1 MQITSARNPIFKSA
15 DSQTIDL
22 LVFFDSSSVEHP
34 FTASAADSEAH
45 GRDLFARAM
54 AGEFGPVSPFVPP
67 PPPSADEIKQ
77 TMVDAIQKHLDET
90 ARTRGYDGI
99 LSLASYSVS
108 THPPFAAE
116 GRAGADWR
124 DAVWG
129 YAYQVLA
136 DVQAGT
142 RPVPTVEALLLE
154 LPPMVWPS

>member
-1 MQITSARNPIFKSA
+1 MKKALIYDNKIVQVEPI
-15 DSQTIDL
+15 
-22 LVFFDSSSVEHP
+22 
-34 FTASAADSEAH
+34 
-45 GRDLFARAM
+45 G
-54 AGEFGPVSPFVPP
+54 GEFPVSEGMTWVDCPDDCAAYQWRYINGVILEPLPP
-67 PPPSADEIKQ
+67 PPPSPDEIKA
-77 TMVDAIQKHLDET
+77 TMVDAIQKHLDDT

-108 THPPFAAE
+108 THPPFSAE

-129 YAYQVLA
+129 YGYQVLA

-154 LPPMVWPS
+154 LPPMVWPA